1 VSTTERSAPEPA
13 PSTGPASG
21 PAAPPTT
28 REAASAPPTSGAS
41 APTAPAD
48 RDSGSTPTA
57 APIDD
62 AWLDG
67 EQLALR
73 PEVEKIQGADDQQL
87 LFSTDEGRYT
97 RLSRSGAQLVKLL
110 DGRRTGRQIQ
120 AAVEKMGPAGERLSP
135 SIPPFLTELRQ
146 ANVLN
151 VAPAEERG
159 AQKIARRAGGPLM
172 KRLPL
177 TRSTH
182 AVVEPLAR
190 LAERTPKV
198 LRAGLLPLL
207 LSFAVTLVAFAL
219 FSGPSA
225 AGAFV
230 PVAILVLLAQIT
242 THELAH
248 AFACERRGVPVREAG
263 IGLMLGVIPVAY
275 VDRTDAYRVRSR
287 KGRAAIALAG
297 PANDLL
303 WAGATG
309 AVILLADGAVAETA
323 TLVLFFQ
330 LALLAANLNLILPT
344 DGYHAIEA
352 MAGEMNFRGRATS
365 YVVHRLLR
373 QPLPSTLQ
381 TVGRRRRAAYVSF
394 VVAAVLYGLLFVGLT
409 AVAILAA
416 M

>member
-1 VSTTERSAPEPA
+1 MSTTERSAPEPA
-13 PSTGPASG
+13 PSTAEAPGSADGRPVDPGASPVPDTATDAAT
-21 PAAPPTT
+21 PAAPVDET
-28 REAASAPPTSGAS
+28 
-41 APTAPAD
+41 
-48 RDSGSTPTA
+48 
-57 APIDD
+57 
-62 AWLDG
+62 WLDG
-67 EQLALR
+67 ERLALR

-135 SIPPFLTELRQ
+135 SIPPFLAELRQ

-159 AQKIARRAGGPLM
+159 AQKLARRAGGPLM

-182 AVVEPLAR
+182 AVVAPAAR
-190 LAERTPKV
+190 LAERTPKAI
-198 LRAGLLPLL
+198 RAGLLPLL

-230 PVAILVLLAQIT
+230 PVAIVVLLAQIT

-303 WAGATG
+303 WTG
-309 AVILLADGAVAETA
+309 ACAAVVLTTSGIVAETA

-365 YVVHRLLR
+365 YVVHRVLR

-381 TVGRRRRAAYVSF
+381 AVSRRRRAAYVSF
-394 VVAAVLYGLLFVGLT
+394 VVAAVLYGVLFVGLT